1 MPPQLHRPEAR
12 HPVARAHSPAT
23 PALGPVDFRRQHLH
37 RAEALTPQRPPV
49 RSRPGRLPTPPQ
61 RAVVRPWRAPEQQ
74 TTTKQPPERCTT
86 PLADA
91 RSRPG
96 RLSTPPP
103 TLGLNPGTGRRPRV
117 RAEAGQTPP
126 RRSKVR
132 GLSAPEVDQADFPR
146 HDPPPPPTPT
156 RHPRP
161 RQMPLGLNPPRA
173 RAKSRRVRFPTPPTG
188 PPQTRTRP
196 ERHQKSTGP
205 TSCSTN
211 TGHAATATQTGS
223 TAFGGRGTLAGH
235 TGTRPGRLP
244 TPAPGRGGDVP
255 MATRQKSARSTFHTA
270 NRPRPR
276 PGEGANA
283 KAEAEGKGK
292 GKAEGEDRSGAR
304 CADRQHQKS
313 AGPTSHATTHP
324 GRSPGTGA
332 STDTGASMKAK
343 AGRKHG
349 AGQATARRSGVC
361 GLPTPEVGG
370 ADFLLRRNGP
380 SSDHGKHRSSRPR
393 RSGRQSGAPRPLPT
407 PEVGRADFPR
417 HHPPRPRPRDR
428 GEHRGRASNSQAQ
441 QDART
446 TDTRSR
452 RGRLPTPPPPLRGR
466 SGCSS
471 P

>member
-1 MPPQLHRPEAR
+1 MH
-12 HPVARAHSPAT
+12 HT
-23 PALGPVDFRRQHLH
+23 PCRRQKP
-37 RAEALTPQRPPV
+37 A
-49 RSRPGRLPTPPQ
+49 GPTFH
-61 RAVVRPWRAPEQQ
+61 
-74 TTTKQPPERCTT
+74 TTTHPRPQ
-86 PLADA
+86 
-91 RSRPG
+91 SRDGAKAKAEGGG
-96 RLSTPPP
+96 RGGANS
-103 TLGLNPGTGRRPRV
+103 
-117 RAEAGQTPP
+117 A

-132 GLSAPEVDQADFPR
+132 GLSAPEVGHADFPR

-196 ERHQKSTGP
+196 GRHQKSTGP

-211 TGHAATATQTGS
+211 TGHAATAAQTGS

-292 GKAEGEDRSGAR
+292 AEGEDRSGAR

-313 AGPTSHATTHP
+313 AGPTFHATPHP

-332 STDTGASMKAK
+332 ST
-343 AGRKHG
+343 G
-349 AGQATARRSGVC
+349 AGQATARRSGMH

-380 SSDHGKHRSSRPR
+380 SSAHGKHRSSGPR
-393 RSGRQSGAPRPLPT
+393 RSGRQSGTPHPLPT
-407 PEVGRADFPR
+407 PEVGGPTSHATT
-417 HHPPRPRPRDR
+417 HP
-428 GEHRGRASNSQAQ
+428 GRAPGTGASTGAGQAT
-441 QDART
+441 ARG
-446 TDTRSR
+446 SGV
-452 RGRLPTPPPPLRGR
+452 RGLPTPEVGQADFLRLLPLRRCAGEAGAPVR
-466 SGCSS
+466 EQG
-471 P
+471 PEGVRGEYLEFGAQGAEGHGGPVERVGGHP